1 MLRQGKKRDAIEVWP
16 YPQDRASSLPPRP
29 SGHDAGSA
37 ANSVKPTRADVERAS
52 AVKKVFTLPPN
63 YTNQDPPS
71 STAVRPRQG
80 LRRPCSQGVTE
91 VHASILAA
99 YLGPDPLAGKCLA
112 QIASSRIFGNLP
124 NEVRQIDILEHRLLR
139 PGRCAQIVII
149 DCREWEQHG
158 YGHAKLPSELVQ
170 LALVS
175 EDRLDREAVF
185 SDGYSDYL
193 LWPLIEQEVVSRL
206 TACVAQ
212 IARRSAPL
220 FFSADPLIQK
230 ACALLAQRVDQ
241 QIALGELARIAGTNK
256 TTLVNR
262 FEAAFGCGPMTW
274 FRHYRMMEAAARL
287 RSGHESVAEVA
298 ESLGYENSNNFST
311 AFKAIH
317 GLSPLRYRK
326 MAARRERSA

>member
-1 MLRQGKKRDAIEVWP
+1 M
-16 YPQDRASSLPPRP
+16 
-29 SGHDAGSA
+29 
-37 ANSVKPTRADVERAS
+37 
-52 AVKKVFTLPPN
+52 KKVFTLTAN
-63 YTNQDPPS
+63 YTTQDPPS

-80 LRRPCSQGVTE
+80 LRRQGV

-99 YLGPDPLAGKCLA
+99 YLGPDPLAGRCLA

-124 NEVRQIDILEHRLLR
+124 NEARQIDILEHRLLR
-139 PGRCAQIVII
+139 LGHCAQIVII
-149 DCREWEQHG
+149 DCREPEQHG
-158 YGHAKLPSELVQ
+158 YGHAKLSSGLVQ

-206 TACVAQ
+206 IACVAQ

-220 FFSADPLIQK
+220 FFSADPLVQK
-230 ACALLAQRVDQ
+230 ACDLLAQLVDQ
-241 QIALGELARIAGTNK
+241 QIALSELARIAGTNK

-274 FRHYRMMEAAARL
+274 LRHYRMMEAAARL